1 MSDDF
6 SENIKKQSYWIRILF
21 MVGFMVAIYVTGVIL
36 LVLIIAQALFA
47 LFTGED
53 NRNLRRLGAS
63 LTQYV
68 QEILNFLT
76 YNSEAK
82 PFPMSP
88 FPQAGDNYSPVSAA
102 KTGNPEAVSEPEA
115 SKKPE
120 TSKKPAASKKAS
132 ASRKT
137 TGPGAA
143 AKKKSMAKRSTDRK
157 TSGSG

>member
-88 FPQAGDNYSPVSAA
+88 FPQAGDNDSPVSAA
-102 KTGNPEAVSEPEA
+102 KTGNPEAVSEPDA
-115 SKKPE
+115 
-120 TSKKPAASKKAS
+120 SKKPAASKKAS

-137 TGPGAA
+137 TGSGAA
-143 AKKKSMAKRSTDRK
+143 AKKKSTAKRSTDRK
-157 TSGSG
+157 TSSSG